1 MYIQAKL
8 GRMSLFKQILSKRA
22 APRWT
27 LLFLTAFVLFFQVG
41 HALAGS
47 DASTMQ
53 ITYDDQVVYCSVG
66 PVGISDKAILALNQG
81 TPVTL
86 IWEISIDR
94 VRDYWPDKNIGEVII
109 ARQAIPDLI
118 SKSLIIA
125 DAKNGI
131 SRRVQ
136 NIDEAIAFLSELRNF
151 PILDRSLLEPDV
163 RYSIEVSFEI
173 QEGQFKDTWWSET
186 TRFGTTAAEGVLT
199 LP

>member
-1 MYIQAKL
+1 MHIQAKL
-8 GRMSLFKQILSKRA
+8 GRMSLFNQKL
-22 APRWT
+22 PRWVT
-27 LLFLTAFVLFFQVG
+27 LFAAAVVIAFQV
-41 HALAGS
+41 
-47 DASTMQ
+47 STAMAEPEDSIME
-53 ITYDDQVVYCSVG
+53 ITYDDKVVYCSVG

-94 VRDYWPDKNIGEVII
+94 VRDYWPDKNVGDVIV

-131 SRRVQ
+131 SRRVY
-136 NIDEAIAFLSELRNF
+136 NIDDAIAFLSELRNF
-151 PILDRSLLEPDV
+151 PILDRSLLEPGV
-163 RYSIEVSFEI
+163 QYSIEVSFEI

-186 TRFGTTAAEGVLT
+186 TRFGTTAAEEELT

>member
-1 MYIQAKL
+1 
-8 GRMSLFKQILSKRA
+8 MSLIDHIRPKWA
-22 APRWT
+22 APKWT
-27 LLFLTAFVLFFQVG
+27 VLFATAFAIIFQAG
-41 HALAGS
+41 IALAENSG
-47 DASTMQ
+47 ME
-53 ITYDDQVVYCSVG
+53 ITYDDKVVYCSVG

-94 VRDYWPDKNIGEVII
+94 VRDYWPDKNIGKVII

-131 SRRVQ
+131 SRRVHS
-136 NIDEAIAFLSELRNF
+136 IDDAIAFLSELRNF
-151 PILDRSLLEPDV
+151 PILDRSLLEAGV
-163 RYSIEVSFEI
+163 KYSIEVSFEI
-173 QEGQFKDTWWSET
+173 EEGQFKDTWWSET
-186 TRFGTTAAEGVLT
+186 MRFGPSAAEEALT